1 MQQTVFHTAEKA
13 AVLEVSWGLL
23 GPPLIILKHRSLDK
37 GARQWKLEAAA
48 TQTTPATPA
57 APAAESG
64 RRRGGPAFIAQR
76 NQDDMSLNGQIPST
90 AAEDAEKKSEPTAQ
104 SRRKSS
110 KKRKKKRRKK
120 RRGKRKRRRE
130 QEKKSRGRDEGAVV
144 SLQQRWQSSPMS
156 IHMCIHDL
164 YALAS
169 HTGEAVDTL
178 STGLRQNAILTP
190 QPLQRRAISSTG
202 VLKNAPPK
210 TQRQK

>member
-1 MQQTVFHTAEKA
+1 MGLSPGLLEPSRVLLESVVKIERSLQQTVLHIAEKT

-23 GPPLIILKHRSLDK
+23 GPPLIILKHRILDK

-57 APAAESG
+57 APAAESE
-64 RRRGGPAFIAQR
+64 RRRGGSDPFIAQR
-76 NQDDMSLNGQIPST
+76 KQDDISLNGQIPSM
-90 AAEDAEKKSEPTAQ
+90 AAEDAEKKIEPTAQ

-144 SLQQRWQSSPMS
+144 SLQQR
-156 IHMCIHDL
+156 
-164 YALAS
+164 
-169 HTGEAVDTL
+169 
-178 STGLRQNAILTP
+178 
-190 QPLQRRAISSTG
+190 
-202 VLKNAPPK
+202 
-210 TQRQK
+210 